1 MGELR
6 ASRHEEALRSLLE
19 YWRSGRDTRHPRV
32 ADLIDRVSAIVTEAR
47 GPIRA
52 RTVKART
59 EAWLAIAAQKD
70 VADVGRL
77 LATPW
82 PGTWTNAMPVLEAL
96 TAFPSDPRIAL
107 ALVELVEAAPYD
119 TWTSENFYHP
129 LLWYV
134 EQAMDVRTLPMLR
147 RDLEREKSTYWRQGT
162 KHLVASAAAQI
173 ERGFDASGPKLSSE
187 DAAIV
192 DELESIFAS
201 DRTRDEANTKSEA
214 EFLEA
219 IYAAPDDDT
228 VRAVF
233 ADWLTERG
241 DPRGELI
248 ALQLAGASTEKM
260 RKREASL
267 LKKHGKAWVGDLE
280 TGLSKHGRVFERGFL
295 ARAILDTDGDPKTPP
310 KVFSDVAW
318 ATVWSVR
325 FAFSI
330 EWRSLGAQLLALPS
344 MRWVKD
350 IAGVS
355 LETMCSLARAE
366 PRPRIE
372 SIEVDLGRDRDDAF
386 RAAAQE
392 IAATR
397 ALPGLKTLAVHGDA
411 DAALLLLDGPLGA
424 QLERFRIIGPDVP
437 ILPLARWFEARSL
450 PLREILVTDTRQSDT
465 WAVSL
470 TVRRDERG
478 RFTQMTATEDA
489 MVRWVPTLGQ
499 EELAALSEFTLSR
512 TSSETT

>member
-1 MGELR
+1 
-6 ASRHEEALRSLLE
+6 
-19 YWRSGRDTRHPRV
+19 V

-52 RTVKART
+52 RSVKART
-59 EAWLAIAAQKD
+59 EAWLAIAAKKD
-70 VADVGRL
+70 VADIGRL
-77 LATPW
+77 LATTW
-82 PGTWTNAMPVLEAL
+82 PGTWKNAMPVLEAL
-96 TAFPSDPRIAL
+96 TAFPSDPRIAF
-107 ALVELVEAAPYD
+107 ALVQLVEKAPYD
-119 TWTSENFYHP
+119 TWTSENFYQP
-129 LLWYV
+129 LLAYV
-134 EQAMDVRTLPMLR
+134 EEAMDVRTLPMLEA
-147 RDLEREKSTYWRQGT
+147 DLEREKTTYWRQGT
-162 KHLVASAAAQI
+162 RHIVASTAAQI
-173 ERGFDASGPKLSSE
+173 ERAFDASGPKLSSE
-187 DAAIV
+187 DEAIV
-192 DELESIFAS
+192 AELESIFAS
-201 DRTRDEANTKSEA
+201 DRTREQTDTKREAD
-214 EFLEA
+214 FLEA

-228 VRAVF
+228 PRAVF

-248 ALQLAGASTEKM
+248 ALQLAGASTEKT

-295 ARAILDTDGDPKTPP
+295 ARAVLDTDGHPKTPP

-330 EWRSLGAQLLALPS
+330 EWHTLGAQLLALPS
-344 MRWVKD
+344 MRWLRD

-355 LETMCSLARAE
+355 VETMCSLARAE

-372 SIEVDLGRDRDDAF
+372 SIEVDLASDANDST
-386 RAAAQE
+386 RAMLEE

-397 ALPGLKTLAVHGDA
+397 ALPGLKTLAVQGEA
-411 DAALLLLDGPLGA
+411 ERALLLLDGPLGQ
-424 QLERFRIIGPDVP
+424 QLEHFRIIGPDVP
-437 ILPLARWFEARSL
+437 LLSIARWIDARSL
-450 PLREILVTDTRQSDT
+450 PLREILVTDTRQRDT

-470 TVRRDERG
+470 TARRDERG
-478 RFTQMTATEDA
+478 RFTQVIATEDV
-489 MVRWVPTLGQ
+489 MGRWVPTLSQ
-499 EELAALSEFTLSR
+499 EELAVLSEFTLFR